1 MPSFEEVQY
10 YFSAVWRTMTGHPE
24 ALNDLNTDAD
34 GFWRSFYAILISLP
48 PMLIGWVEI
57 AARLTEGTEGGDA
70 TALRLINTVK
80 LGAIDMIVWL
90 LPLLIIGFLSRS
102 LGLERRFS
110 TYVVATNWTTALFAW
125 IYAPLS
131 FLNLLLPDL
140 SPVFAGIGFGL
151 FLATLV
157 LSYRLTRAALQRPH
171 SFAAPFFISVVLGS
185 IMLTIILQN
194 LAGFMPAL

>member
-1 MPSFEEVQY
+1 MPSFEEIQY

-24 ALNDLNTDAD
+24 ALNNLNTDAD
-34 GFWRSFYAILISLP
+34 GFWRSFYAILIALP

-57 AARLTEGTEGGDA
+57 AARLTDGDE

-80 LGAIDMIVWL
+80 LATIDMIVWL

-110 TYVVATNWTTALFAW
+110 TYVVATNWATALFAW

-151 FLATLV
+151 FLATLA

-171 SFAAPFFISVVLGS
+171 SFAAPFFISVILGS
-185 IMLTIILQN
+185 IMLTIILQG
-194 LAGFMPAL
+194 LTGLIPAS

>member
-1 MPSFEEVQY
+1 MPSFEEIQY

-24 ALNDLNTDAD
+24 ALNNLNTDAD
-34 GFWRSFYAILISLP
+34 GFWRSFYAMLIALP

-57 AARLTEGTEGGDA
+57 AARLTDA
-70 TALRLINTVK
+70 DETALRLINTVK
-80 LGAIDMIVWL
+80 LATIDMIVWL

-110 TYVVATNWTTALFAW
+110 TYVVATNWATALFAW

-151 FLATLV
+151 FLATLA

-171 SFAAPFFISVVLGS
+171 SFAAPFFISVILGS
-185 IMLTIILQN
+185 IMLSIILQG
-194 LAGFMPAL
+194 LTGLIPAS

>member
-1 MPSFEEVQY
+1 MPSFEEIQY

-24 ALNDLNTDAD
+24 ALNNLNTDAD

-57 AARLTEGTEGGDA
+57 AARLTDGDE

-80 LGAIDMIVWL
+80 LATIDMIVWL

-110 TYVVATNWTTALFAW
+110 TYVVATNWATALFAW

-140 SPVFAGIGFGL
+140 SPIFAGIGFGL
-151 FLATLV
+151 FLATLA

-171 SFAAPFFISVVLGS
+171 SFAAPFFISVILGS
-185 IMLTIILQN
+185 IMLTIILQG
-194 LAGFMPAL
+194 LTGLIPAS

>member
-1 MPSFEEVQY
+1 MPSFEEIQY

-34 GFWRSFYAILISLP
+34 GFWRSFYAILIAIP

-57 AARLTEGTEGGDA
+57 AARLTENTEDSGE
-70 TALRLINTVK
+70 TALRLINTAK
-80 LGAIDMIVWL
+80 LGAVDMVVWL
-90 LPLLIIGFLSRS
+90 LPLVIIGFLSRS

-110 TYVVATNWTTALFAW
+110 TYVVATNWATALFAW
-125 IYAPLS
+125 VYAPLS

-140 SPVFAGIGFGL
+140 SAVFAGIGFGL
-151 FLATLV
+151 FLVTLL

-171 SFAAPFFISVVLGS
+171 SFAAPFFVSVILGS

-194 LAGFMPAL
+194 LAGFMPAS

>member
-1 MPSFEEVQY
+1 MPSFEEIQY

-24 ALNDLNTDAD
+24 ALNNLNTDAD
-34 GFWRSFYAILISLP
+34 GFWRSFYAILIALP
-48 PMLIGWVEI
+48 PMLIGWVEV
-57 AARLTEGTEGGDA
+57 AARLTDGSDETG
-70 TALRLINTVK
+70 LRLINTFK
-80 LGAIDMIVWL
+80 LATIDITVWL

-110 TYVVATNWTTALFAW
+110 TYVVATNWSIALFAW
-125 IYAPLS
+125 AYAPLS

-140 SPVFAGIGFGL
+140 SEIFAGIGFGL
-151 FLATLV
+151 FLVTLV

-171 SFAAPFFISVVLGS
+171 SFAAPFFVSVILGS

-194 LAGFMPAL
+194 LAGFMPGS

>member
-1 MPSFEEVQY
+1 MLSFEEIQY

-24 ALNDLNTDAD
+24 ALNNLNTDAD
-34 GFWRSFYAILISLP
+34 GFWRSFNAILISLP

-57 AARLTEGTEGGDA
+57 AARLTDGGNE

-80 LGAIDMIVWL
+80 LATIEMIVWL
-90 LPLLIIGFLSRS
+90 LPFLIIGFLSRS

-110 TYVVATNWTTALFAW
+110 TYVVATNWATALFAW

-131 FLNLLLPDL
+131 FLNLLLPGL
-140 SPVFAGIGFGL
+140 SPVFSGISFGL

-171 SFAAPFFISVVLGS
+171 SFAAPFFISVILGS
-185 IMLTIILQN
+185 IMLSIILQG
-194 LAGFMPAL
+194 LTGLIPAS

>member
-1 MPSFEEVQY
+1 MPSFEEIQH

-24 ALNDLNTDAD
+24 ALNNLNTDAD
-34 GFWRSFYAILISLP
+34 GFWRSFYAILIALP

-57 AARLTEGTEGGDA
+57 AARLTDGDE

-80 LGAIDMIVWL
+80 LATIDMIVWL

-110 TYVVATNWTTALFAW
+110 TYVVATNWATALFAW

-151 FLATLV
+151 FLATLA

-171 SFAAPFFISVVLGS
+171 SFAAPFFISVILGS
-185 IMLTIILQN
+185 IMLTIILQG
-194 LAGFMPAL
+194 LTGLIPAS

>member
-1 MPSFEEVQY
+1 MPSFEEIQY
-10 YFSAVWRTMTGHPE
+10 YFSAVWRAMTGHPE
-24 ALNDLNTDAD
+24 ALNNLNTDAD
-34 GFWRSFYAILISLP
+34 GFWRSFYAILIALP

-57 AARLTEGTEGGDA
+57 AARLTDGSDE
-70 TALRLINTVK
+70 TALRLINTFK
-80 LGAIDMIVWL
+80 LATIDITVWL
-90 LPLLIIGFLSRS
+90 LPLVIIGFLSRS

-110 TYVVATNWTTALFAW
+110 TYVVATNWGTALVAW

-151 FLATLV
+151 FLATLA

-171 SFAAPFFISVVLGS
+171 SFAAPFFISVILGS
-185 IMLTIILQN
+185 IMLTIILQG
-194 LAGFMPAL
+194 LTGLIPAS

>member
-1 MPSFEEVQY
+1 MPSFEEIQY

-24 ALNDLNTDAD
+24 ALNNLNTDAD
-34 GFWRSFYAILISLP
+34 GFWRSFYALLIALP

-57 AARLTEGTEGGDA
+57 AARLTDGNDDA
-70 TALRLINTVK
+70 ALRIMSTAK
-80 LGAIDMIVWL
+80 LGLIDTTVWL

-125 IYAPLS
+125 VYAPLS

-140 SPVFAGIGFGL
+140 SVVFAGIGFGL
-151 FLATLV
+151 FLVTLG

-185 IMLTIILQN
+185 IMLTIILQS
-194 LAGFMPAL
+194 LAGFMPAA

>member
-1 MPSFEEVQY
+1 
-10 YFSAVWRTMTGHPE
+10 MTGHPE
-24 ALNDLNTDAD
+24 ALNNLNTDAD

-57 AARLTEGTEGGDA
+57 AARLTDGDE

-80 LGAIDMIVWL
+80 LATIDMIVWL

-110 TYVVATNWTTALFAW
+110 TYVVATNWATALFAW

-151 FLATLV
+151 FLATLA

-171 SFAAPFFISVVLGS
+171 SFAAPFFISVILGS
-185 IMLTIILQN
+185 IMLTIILQG
-194 LAGFMPAL
+194 LTGLIPAS

>member
-1 MPSFEEVQY
+1 MPSFEEIQY

-24 ALNDLNTDAD
+24 ALNNLNTDAN
-34 GFWRSFYAILISLP
+34 GFWRSFYTILISLP

-57 AARLTEGTEGGDA
+57 AARLTDGDE

-80 LGAIDMIVWL
+80 LATIDMIVWL

-110 TYVVATNWTTALFAW
+110 TYVVATNWATALFAW

-140 SPVFAGIGFGL
+140 SSVFAGIGFGL
-151 FLATLV
+151 FLATLA

-171 SFAAPFFISVVLGS
+171 SFAAPFFISVILGS
-185 IMLTIILQN
+185 IMLTIILQG
-194 LAGFMPAL
+194 LTGLIPAS

>member
-1 MPSFEEVQY
+1 MPSFEEIQY

-24 ALNDLNTDAD
+24 ALNNLNTDAD
-34 GFWRSFYAILISLP
+34 GFWRSFYAILIALP
-48 PMLIGWVEI
+48 PMLIGWVEL
-57 AARLTEGTEGGDA
+57 AARLTGGSDE
-70 TALRLINTVK
+70 TALRLINTFK
-80 LGAIDMIVWL
+80 LATIDITVWL
-90 LPLLIIGFLSRS
+90 VPLVIIGFLSRS

-110 TYVVATNWTTALFAW
+110 TYVVATNWTSALFAW

-140 SPVFAGIGFGL
+140 SAVFAGIGFGL
-151 FLATLV
+151 FLVTLL

-171 SFAAPFFISVVLGS
+171 SFAGPFFVSVIVGS

-194 LAGFMPAL
+194 LAGFMPAS